1 MKKLLNE
8 ILKIILQVTPKDC
21 VFSTSPHLR
30 PPNLGSKLGGG
41 GEGKKN
47 QNAKIGQ
54 NRIICS
60 LNKYLLSTYLLNIIM
75 LLHIY

>member
-54 NRIICS
+54 NRNHIFPP
-60 LNKYLLSTYLLNIIM
+60 KIM
-75 LLHIY
+75 KGEANF